1 MRRSLTKEINTSGRK
16 GEAFPH
22 CAAAKPRWL
31 IEWHTVADAAVP
43 RETSFFTPN
52 QISDKSLARAS
63 LWLPNL
69 HVLRFGKSHS
79 ISRERKRKV
88 MATMDRGL
96 ENTAQPD
103 AFGTGR
109 QPRGL
114 ATLFFTELWERFSYY
129 GMRAILVLY
138 MVAPVS
144 QGGLGFDTKHAASI
158 YGTYTMSVYLTALPG
173 GMLADRILGAKLA
186 VLLGGIVIACGHF
199 SMVFHSLTFFYL
211 GMVLIAVG
219 TGLLKPNISA
229 MVGSLY
235 TKDDPRRDSGF
246 SIFYMGINIGAV
258 LAPLVC
264 GYLAQGESFK
274 GFVARMGFDVSTS
287 WHWGF
292 GAAGVGMCLGLI
304 IYGLNRKRLPDVDR
318 SVLDI
323 ANDLEPATDQSSATA
338 TDVSPGPRQR
348 RANPLIA
355 VVLSLILPGAGHL
368 YRGQTGAGL
377 SWLFAFVLAG
387 IWYLAGG
394 GIILGIVII
403 GIVIACAISAAR
415 RPKASAQLTP
425 EEWKRVG
432 AIFVFFLFTIL
443 FWAAYEQKGAS
454 LNLFAKD
461 LVRTE
466 VFGMKFPS
474 SWLQSCTPAFVIM
487 LAPIFSYL
495 WLRLGKRQPSSPV
508 KFTLGLLFIGLAYC
522 LLVPAAWMTAY
533 GRISPL
539 WLVGLYFLEVVG
551 EMCLSPVGLSTVTK
565 LAPVKLVGIM
575 MGVWFLAASFGS
587 KLAGKLSE
595 YYLPNSATLVKL
607 YGGIAVGLLIS
618 AGLLALL
625 TPRVKKLMGSVN

>member
-1 MRRSLTKEINTSGRK
+1 
-16 GEAFPH
+16 
-22 CAAAKPRWL
+22 
-31 IEWHTVADAAVP
+31 
-43 RETSFFTPN
+43 
-52 QISDKSLARAS
+52 
-63 LWLPNL
+63 
-69 HVLRFGKSHS
+69 
-79 ISRERKRKV
+79 
-88 MATMDRGL
+88 MATIERGL
-96 ENTAQPD
+96 EIAAPPRTPF
-103 AFGTGR
+103 FGGH
-109 QPRGL
+109 PLGL
-114 ATLFFTELWERFSYY
+114 VTLFFTELWERFSYY

-138 MVAPVS
+138 MVAPVA

-173 GMLADRILGAKLA
+173 GMLADRLLGPRLA

-199 SMVFHSLTFFYL
+199 SMVFHSITFFYL
-211 GMVLIAVG
+211 GMVLIAIG

-235 TKDDPRRDSGF
+235 SKDDPRRDSGF

-304 IYGLNRKRLPDVDR
+304 IYVLNRKQLPQLDR
-318 SVLDI
+318 SVIDNPETGKPEN
-323 ANDLEPATDQSSATA
+323 AETSATDTGASAVPA
-338 TDVSPGPRQR
+338 QR
-348 RANPLIA
+348 RRNPVVA
-355 VVLSLILPGAGHL
+355 VLLSLIVPGLGHM
-368 YRGQTGAGL
+368 YKGQMGAGL
-377 SWLFAFVLAG
+377 SWLFAFVLAWL
-387 IWYLAGG
+387 WYFAGG
-394 GIILGIVII
+394 GTILGIVII
-403 GIVIACAISAAR
+403 GIVIASAVSAAR
-415 RPKASAQLTP
+415 RSQGGTQLTP
-425 EEWKRVG
+425 GEWKRVG

-466 VFGMKFPS
+466 VFGMRFPS
-474 SWLQSCTPAFVIM
+474 SWLQSCTPLFVII
-487 LAPIFSYL
+487 LAPLFSML
-495 WLRLGKRQPSSPV
+495 WLRLGKQQPSSPV

-551 EMCLSPVGLSTVTK
+551 EMCLSPVGLSAVTK

-575 MGVWFLAASFGS
+575 MGVWFLAASFGN
-587 KLAGKLSE
+587 KLAGYLSGF
-595 YYLPNSATLVKL
+595 YVPQAGTLVKL
-607 YGGIAVGLLIS
+607 YGGIAIGLLVS
-618 AGLLALL
+618 AALLALL
-625 TPRVKKLMGSVN
+625 TPKIKKLMGTVN